1 MTKYSRDEFDQVPE
15 TSDRHGVHR
24 AHMAASKSSGLG
36 LIILATVLALAVG
49 VLSFFVLPL
58 LGAGGASTE
67 LQATAAP
74 SAKTASA
81 SASEEPAESTEDASE
96 PAVDAAGA
104 ATEAAEEASDEP
116 TTKPAKEPTEE
127 PVDEAGEAAAAVNK
141 ADPVLIFNSVGV
153 TGLGGTVS
161 QTVTSDG
168 WAVGVVDNWQGT
180 PMANSVIFYNPGQG
194 ANAQALGEL
203 LGINDLR
210 ETGQGAVSEYV
221 TVVLGPGFQQ
231 NG

>member
-74 SAKTASA
+74 SAKSA
-81 SASEEPAESTEDASE
+81 SPNAAAETTEATEDASE
-96 PAVDAAGA
+96 PTVDAAGE
-104 ATEAAEEASDEP
+104 ATEPAGQPTEDATTEPAEEP
-116 TTKPAKEPTEE
+116 T
-127 PVDEAGEAAAAVNK
+127 DEAAEAAAAVNK

-153 TGLGGTVS
+153 TGLGGAVS

-203 LGINDLR
+203 LGIADLR

-231 NG
+231 NC